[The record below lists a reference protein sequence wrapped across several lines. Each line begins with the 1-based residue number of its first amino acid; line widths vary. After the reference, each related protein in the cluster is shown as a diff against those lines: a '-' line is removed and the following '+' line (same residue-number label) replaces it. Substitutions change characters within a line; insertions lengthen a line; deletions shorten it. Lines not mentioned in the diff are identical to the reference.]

1 MALERIGHN
10 QRCPQN
16 NHTEAQTMLQLISSA
31 PRGIVAATLLG
42 AALVASPVRAAAVDQ
57 PTQAAPVQLAAD
69 QTGAAAKPKHSPLE
83 RSEAHIKSLHDK
95 LKITPAQ
102 EPQWGAVAQ
111 AMRDNAQKMEV
122 AIQQR
127 QEAKT
132 LTAIDD
138 LKAYQAIADAHSQG
152 LQVLIPAFQA
162 LYASMSDEQKQNADT
177 MFSQSREH
185 RHRASK

>member
-1 MALERIGHN
+1 
-10 QRCPQN
+10 
-16 NHTEAQTMLQLISSA
+16 MLQLIHNA
-31 PRGIVAATLLG
+31 VRCTAAAGLFG
-42 AALVASPVRAAAVDQ
+42 AALLAGPVGAAPLDQ

-69 QTGAAAKPKHSPLE
+69 PAATPTKPKHSPTE
-83 RSEAHIKSLHDK
+83 RAEAHIKNLHDK
-95 LKITPAQ
+95 LQITSAQ

-111 AMRDNAQKMEV
+111 AMRDSAQKMQT

-152 LQVLIPAFQA
+152 LQELIPAFQA
-162 LYASMSDEQKQNADT
+162 LYVTMSDDQKKNADT
-177 MFSQSREH
+177 YFGQSRRH
-185 RHRASK
+185 RHRAGK

>member
-16 NHTEAQTMLQLISSA
+16 NHTEAQNHA
-31 PRGIVAATLLG
+31 PAHSL
-42 AALVASPVRAAAVDQ
+42 RAARYRRGHTSGCCPGRQ
-57 PTQAAPVQLAAD
+57 PGAGGSGRSAD
-69 QTGAAAKPKHSPLE
+69 AGRAGPTRRRSDRRKHSPVE
-83 RSEAHIKSLHDK
+83 RAEAHIKSLHDK

-111 AMRDNAQKMEV
+111 AMRDSAQKMEV

-127 QEAKT
+127 QEAAT

-152 LQVLIPAFQA
+152 LQELIPAFQA
-162 LYASMSDEQKQNADT
+162 LYASMSDEQKKNADT
-177 MFSQSREH
+177 IFSQSREH